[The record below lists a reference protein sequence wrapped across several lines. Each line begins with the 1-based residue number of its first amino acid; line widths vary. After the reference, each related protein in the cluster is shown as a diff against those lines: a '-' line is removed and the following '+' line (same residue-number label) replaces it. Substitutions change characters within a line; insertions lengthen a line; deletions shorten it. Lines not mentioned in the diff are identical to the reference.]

1 MRPSAPTR
9 EGGGSW
15 GTMGS
20 PTMYGARM
28 KELARRRL
36 FDVVIVLG
44 TVGGAIEILVTHGD
58 EEGPK
63 GSLWLL
69 FAGLPLLTLPLL
81 ARRQFPFGAPAF
93 VAVAAASLSFA
104 EGEFV
109 PYLFTT
115 FLPIVTATFLFGLI
129 RDRRQA
135 LSGLAIVFAAALVV
149 IRNDPRGDLPDA
161 VFVLA
166 TVTCAF
172 LAAFALSRKLEQME
186 EAEERARLLDLRRL
200 EEAQQAVEE
209 ERRRIARELH
219 DVVAHSVSVMTVQAG
234 GVRRLL
240 REDQER
246 EREALKTIEETGRQ
260 ALAEMRRMLGMLRSA
275 NEQPDA
281 PRAPQPGMTS
291 IASLIGQ
298 VRDAGLPVEFR
309 VKGEPAALPPGI
321 DLSAYRIVQEAL
333 TNALKHAGP
342 ARAKVEVRWSRDAV
356 ELEITDDGRSDEV
369 GVADG
374 GHGLAGM
381 QERVALFGGKV
392 EGGPRIGGGYVV
404 RARLPVREEQVEEAN
419 TA

>member
-1 MRPSAPTR
+1 
-9 EGGGSW
+9 
-15 GTMGS
+15 
-20 PTMYGARM
+20 M

-36 FDVVIVLG
+36 FDAVIVLG
-44 TVGGAIEILVTHGD
+44 TAGGALEIVLTRGD
-58 EEGPK
+58 PEGPDAPL
-63 GSLWLL
+63 GLMLVLL
-69 FAGLPLLTLPLL
+69 PFLTLPLL

-93 VAVAAASLSFA
+93 VVLAAATLSFF
-104 EGEFV
+104 EGRFV

-115 FLPIVTATFLFGLI
+115 FLAIVTSTFLLGLI

-135 LSGLAIVFAAALVV
+135 LAGLAMVLAGVLVV
-149 IRNDPRGDLPDA
+149 VRNDPQGDIGET
-161 VFVLA
+161 VFVSL
-166 TVTCAF
+166 TLSCAF
-172 LAAFALSRKLEQME
+172 LAAVALSHKLQQVEA
-186 EAEERARLLDLRRL
+186 AEERARQLDEQRV
-200 EEAQQAVEE
+200 EDAQRAVEE

-291 IASLIGQ
+291 LASLIGQ

-342 ARAKVEVRWSRDAV
+342 ARAKVEVRWGRDAV
-356 ELEITDDGRSDEV
+356 ELEITDDGRSDEL
-369 GVADG
+369 GVPDG

-381 QERVALFGGKV
+381 QERVALFGGRV

-404 RARLPVREEQVEEAN
+404 RARLPVREEQEEAT